1 MYDFVVV
8 WKEDLY
14 ICDVAD
20 AKVDG
25 AVVKCDR
32 VDSIVDVGKLEL
44 AIVAAVEFGV
54 TFSLQLMLHKSDLQH
69 CTRQDPPKI

>member
-1 MYDFVVV
+1 MYDLVVV

-20 AKVDG
+20 GKVNG
-25 AVVKCDR
+25 AVVKYGR

-44 AIVAAVEFGV
+44 AIVAAV
-54 TFSLQLMLHKSDLQH
+54 
-69 CTRQDPPKI
+69 